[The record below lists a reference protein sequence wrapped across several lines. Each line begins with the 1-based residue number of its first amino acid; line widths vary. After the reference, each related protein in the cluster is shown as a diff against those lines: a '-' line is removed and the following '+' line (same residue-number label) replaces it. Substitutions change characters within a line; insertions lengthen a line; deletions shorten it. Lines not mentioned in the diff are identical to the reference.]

1 MLGPSMYVRRVHITN
16 VRSIAELTWELPADT
31 DGAGWHVILGDNG
44 AGKSSFLRSIALA
57 LVGPQE
63 AAGLRQAWQEWLRI
77 GSERARIE
85 VGFSWENGVDWFVG
99 QKHWPDPKKE
109 LAVAVEIA
117 AKVIAADDPVAA
129 PAGTHASAGD
139 TVVHP
144 ERVAPLEVV
153 ATEAVPEAP
162 QDPRVHDASR
172 HLRGASRGWFSASYG
187 PFRRFTGGDKDFEK
201 LFYSQ
206 PKLAR
211 HLSVFGEAVALT
223 ESLSWLQSLK
233 FKSLEGL
240 AEGALLAPIISFV
253 NQPGFLPHG
262 VQLRDVTSSGIVFA
276 DANGFTVPVQD
287 LSDGYR
293 SILSMTFELVR
304 QMALTYGPEGLFAAD
319 HTAVAQP
326 GVVIIDEVDAHL
338 HPTWQRTI
346 GVWFRKH
353 FPRVQFIVS
362 THSPL
367 ICQAAEV
374 GTVFRL
380 PRPGADPAEDR
391 GEMIEGLAR
400 KRLLYGNVLDAYGTG
415 VFGDGVTRSDSAQAK
430 LERLAELNTQELVGS
445 LSDDERQAQADL
457 RAMLPTDASAIQA
470 P

>member
-1 MLGPSMYVRRVHITN
+1 MLAASMYVRRVNITN
-16 VRSIAELTWELPADT
+16 VRSIAELSWELPADV

-44 AGKSSFLRSIALA
+44 SGKSSFLRSIALA
-57 LVGPQE
+57 LVGANE
-63 AAGLRQAWQEWLRI
+63 AAGLRQSWQEWLR
-77 GSERARIE
+77 
-85 VGFSWENGVDWFVG
+85 VGASAAHIKLGLSWDKDVDWFTG
-99 QKHWPDPKKE
+99 QGRTPAAGAELPIGVDLSSTEAVTAAVYPDPK
-109 LAVAVEIA
+109 
-117 AKVIAADDPVAA
+117 
-129 PAGTHASAGD
+129 
-139 TVVHP
+139 
-144 ERVAPLEVV
+144 
-153 ATEAVPEAP
+153 
-162 QDPRVHDASR
+162 R
-172 HLRGASRGWFSASYG
+172 HLWGAGRGWFCASYG
-187 PFRRFTGGDKDFEK
+187 PFRRFTGGDKDFDK

-223 ESLSWLQSLK
+223 EALSWLQSLK
-233 FKSLEGL
+233 FKGLEGL
-240 AEGALLAPIISFV
+240 SEGSLLGPIMEFV

-262 VQLRDVTSSGIVFA
+262 VRLQDVTSSGIVFA
-276 DANGFTVPVQD
+276 DASGFTVPVQN

-304 QMALTYGPEGLFAAD
+304 QMALTFGADGLFSSD
-319 HTAVAQP
+319 HTAIAQP

-391 GEMIEGLAR
+391 GEMVDGLAR
-400 KRLLYGNVLDAYGTG
+400 NRLLYGNVLDAYGTG
-415 VFGDGVTRSDSAQAK
+415 VFGDGVTRSDSALEK

-445 LSDDERQAQADL
+445 LSADERQAQSDL
-457 RAMLPTDASAIQA
+457 REMLPTDASATQA

>member
-1 MLGPSMYVRRVHITN
+1 MYVRRVHITN

-63 AAGLRQAWQEWLRI
+63 AAGLRQSWQEWLRV

-85 VGFSWENGVDWFVG
+85 VGFSWERGVDGFVG
-99 QKHWPDPKKE
+99 QKFWPTLGTE
-109 LAVAVEIA
+109 LAVAIEIA
-117 AKVIAADDPVAA
+117 PKSIAGDEPGAA
-129 PAGTHASAGD
+129 LAGTAASASLNLAP
-139 TVVHP
+139 P
-144 ERVAPLEVV
+144 EIVAV
-153 ATEAVPEAP
+153 EAVPDAK
-162 QDPRVHDASR
+162 QDPRVADARR
-172 HLRGASRGWFSASYG
+172 HLRGAGRGWFSSSYG
-187 PFRRFTGGDKDFEK
+187 PFRRFTGGDKDLEK
-201 LFYSQ
+201 LYETQ

-211 HLSVFGEAVALT
+211 HLSLFGESVALT
-223 ESLSWLQSLK
+223 EALGWLQSLR
-233 FKSLEGL
+233 FKELEQL
-240 AEGALLAPIISFV
+240 PEGALLGPIRAFV

-262 VQLRDVTSSGIVFA
+262 VRLQDITSSGVVFA
-276 DANGFTVPVQD
+276 DASGFTVPVQN

-304 QMALTYGPEGLFAAD
+304 QMALTYGPEGLFSAD

-380 PRPGADPAEDR
+380 PRPGADPAADR

-430 LERLAELNTQELVGS
+430 LERLAELNTQELMGS

-470 P
+470 S

>member
-1 MLGPSMYVRRVHITN
+1 MLAASMYVRRVNITN
-16 VRSIAELTWELPADT
+16 VRSIAELSWELPADV

-44 AGKSSFLRSIALA
+44 SGKSSFLRSIALVLIGA
-57 LVGPQE
+57 DA
-63 AAGLRQAWQEWLRI
+63 AAGLRQ
-77 GSERARIE
+77 
-85 VGFSWENGVDWFVG
+85 SWADWIRSGADQSTINVAISPPMSRSPGIPVTLALHRDSNSISTVG
-99 QKHWPDPKKE
+99 QYPRSLRNVWNHS
-109 LAVAVEIA
+109 AV
-117 AKVIAADDPVAA
+117 
-129 PAGTHASAGD
+129 G
-139 TVVHP
+139 
-144 ERVAPLEVV
+144 
-153 ATEAVPEAP
+153 
-162 QDPRVHDASR
+162 
-172 HLRGASRGWFSASYG
+172 GWFCASYG
-187 PFRRFTGGDKDFEK
+187 PFRRFTGGDAEIEK
-201 LFYSQ
+201 LFQSQ
-206 PKLAR
+206 PYLAR
-211 HLSVFGEAVALT
+211 HLSLFGEAVALT
-223 ESLSWLQSLK
+223 EALSWLQSLK
-233 FKSLEGL
+233 FKGLEGL
-240 AEGALLAPIISFV
+240 SEGSLLGPIMEFV

-262 VQLRDVTSSGIVFA
+262 VRLQDVTSSGIVFA
-276 DANGFTVPVQD
+276 DASGFTVPVQN

-304 QMALTYGPEGLFAAD
+304 QMALTFGADGLFSSD
-319 HTAVAQP
+319 HTAIAQP

-391 GEMIEGLAR
+391 GEMVDGLAR
-400 KRLLYGNVLDAYGTG
+400 NRLLYGNVLDAYGTG
-415 VFGDGVTRSDSAQAK
+415 VFGDGVTRSDSALEK

-445 LSDDERQAQADL
+445 LSADERQAQSDL
-457 RAMLPTDASAIQA
+457 REMLPTDASATQA